1 MPGGEVWFDFE
12 NTPHVLFLEPLL
24 RRLSERGI
32 RTVVTAK
39 PQAQTLELARLR
51 GLEAIALGSGDF
63 RGLIRKVLGTGGRA
77 RQLWRWARPR
87 NPALLVSCSRS
98 ASLAA
103 RLLKLPAIGMLDYEH
118 AEVRLLSLGCD
129 AIWMPDLLQN
139 AELPPA
145 LRAVARFYPGLK
157 ENLYL
162 DGMRF
167 DRGAERARLGVN
179 EGERFVVARPP
190 AESAHYASE
199 RSLALWQEAVD
210 LVQPRPGVRILV
222 LPRSREQAES
232 LRNRFAGR
240 PNVTVQREV
249 VAGPELVNA
258 ADLVLSGGGTM
269 NREAAVLGVP
279 AWSTFAG
286 PEPHIDR
293 CLAGEQRLRLIHSSD
308 ELRAAVAAFPEPRA
322 APRGP
327 YPDGLA
333 VLTSAIEAQL
343 HAG

>member
-39 PQAQTLELARLR
+39 PQAQTLALARLR
-51 GLEAIALGSGDF
+51 GLEATALGSGDF
-63 RGLIRKVLGTGGRA
+63 NGLIQKVVGTSGRA
-77 RQLWRWARPR
+77 LRLWRWARPR
-87 NPALLVSCSRS
+87 HPALLVSCSRS

-118 AEVRLLSLGCD
+118 AESRLLSLGCGS
-129 AIWMPDLLQN
+129 IWMPDLLKN
-139 AELPPA
+139 AELPPP

-167 DRGAERARLGVN
+167 DRAADRARLGVN
-179 EGERFVVARPP
+179 EGDRFVVARPP

-199 RSLALWQEAVD
+199 LSRALWLNGLD
-210 LVQPRPGVRILV
+210 LLAPLAGVRILI
-222 LPRSREQAES
+222 LPRWREQGHS
-232 LRNRFAGR
+232 LEQRFAGR
-240 PNVTVQREV
+240 ANITVQREV

-293 CLAGEQRLRLIHSSD
+293 CLAGERRLRIIQSFD
-308 ELRAAVAAFPEPRA
+308 EASAAVAAFPEPRS

-327 YPDGLA
+327 FPDGIA
-333 VLTSAIEAQL
+333 VLLSAIEAQV

>member
-24 RRLSERGI
+24 RRLSERGT

-51 GLEAIALGSGDF
+51 GLAVTALGRGDF
-63 RGLIRKVLGTGGRA
+63 HGLIQKVVGTSGRA
-77 RQLWRWARPR
+77 LRLRRWARPR
-87 NPALLVSCSRS
+87 RPALLVSCSRS

-103 RLLKLPAIGMLDYEH
+103 WSLKLPAIGLLDYEH
-118 AEVRLLSLGCD
+118 AESRLLRLGCG
-129 AIWMPDLLQN
+129 AIWMPDLLRH
-139 AELPPA
+139 AELPTA
-145 LRAVARFYPGLK
+145 LRPIARFYPGLK

-162 DGMRF
+162 DGVRF
-167 DRGAERARLGVN
+167 DRSADRARLGVSQ
-179 EGERFVVARPP
+179 GERFVAARPP
-190 AESAHYASE
+190 AESAHYASD
-199 RSLALWQEAVD
+199 RSGAIWREAVD
-210 LVQPRPGVRILV
+210 LLQPLAGVRILV
-222 LPRSREQAES
+222 LPRSGEQAVS
-232 LRNRFAGR
+232 LEQRYAGR
-240 PNVTVQREV
+240 PNVSVQREV

-286 PEPHIDR
+286 PEPYIDR
-293 CLAGEQRLRLIHSSD
+293 CLAGEQRLRLIRDSND
-308 ELRAAVAAFPEPRA
+308 LRAALASFPGPRPN
-322 APRGP
+322 PRGP
-327 YPDGLA
+327 YPGGMA
-333 VLTSAIEAQL
+333 VLSSAIEAEL